1 MSLSIL
7 WVVALVCV
15 LACCEACSDIYMN
28 FTEHR
33 LSTRSMDLG
42 TQVNWT
48 ITTWPKKLRSG
59 APLKGDPPLAG
70 WPIKYGSVG
79 ISGNWFTDEHYGF
92 PSFFADSLNERG
104 LSCSLLMLVGTQYQQ
119 RSEDKTNV
127 FAGLFCHYVVQT
139 YEFVLDLQQALP
151 NIAIYGPDALAQHF
165 VIRDSTGASLVVEC
179 VGGEQRVYLDRN
191 DNVNGFGIMTNEPT
205 FDWHLENIKHYQWKR
220 TLARQAVAVPG
231 NFYPEERFLR
241 AYMMREG
248 MEAMGLMAAPAAQ
261 FQTAFAYAVQVLNTV
276 SVPMGNQYGTDSG
289 DSGSSEGDGDHS
301 VWGVV
306 RDHKNPTLYWRDATN
321 PTFRRIVLSD
331 VDLSVRGSKK
341 SLLLETGPFFVDMA
355 AALH

>member
-1 MSLSIL
+1 MSIIFF
-7 WVVALVCV
+7 VVAACLVAWCQ
-15 LACCEACSDIYMN
+15 ACSDIYMN

-48 ITTWPKKLRSG
+48 ITTWPKKIREG
-59 APLKGDPPLAG
+59 TPLKGDPPSAF

-104 LSCSLLMLVGTQYQQ
+104 LSCSLLMLVGTQYQK
-119 RSEDKTNV
+119 RSDDKTNI
-127 FAGLFCHYVVQT
+127 FAGVFCHYVVQT
-139 YEFVLDLQQALP
+139 FESVTDLQQALP
-151 NIAIYGPDALAQHF
+151 NIAIYGPDVLAQHF
-165 VIRDSTGASLVVEC
+165 VIRDSTGSSLVVEC
-179 VGGEQRVYLDRN
+179 INGEQRVYLDRN
-191 DNVNGFGIMTNEPT
+191 DNVDGFGIMTNEPT

-220 TLARQAVAVPG
+220 TLARQSVAVPG

-241 AYMMREG
+241 AYMMKEG
-248 MEAMGLMAAPAAQ
+248 MQAMGLMSTPAYAY
-261 FQTAFAYAVQVLNTV
+261 QTAFAYSVQVLNTV

-289 DSGSSEGDGDHS
+289 DSGSSEGEGDHT

-306 RDHKNPTLYWRDATN
+306 RDHKNSILYWRDATN
-321 PTFRRIVLSD
+321 PTFRKLALKD
-331 VDLSVRGSKK
+331 VDLSVRGDKK
-341 SLLLETGPFFVDMA
+341 SMQLESGPYYVDMVN
-355 AALH
+355 ALQ